1 MLHSAGIGRYLRQ
14 LLPGVFER
22 AGERRTLLGDVAA
35 MAMEG
40 LGEIPGVELAP
51 AMSPIYSISEQF
63 ELLRRVPP
71 ETDLFW
77 APHYNVPLLHRGR
90 LMVTVHDVLHLARPE
105 FVRGAHRRAYARAMF
120 AAVRARADAIVCDSA
135 FTADELARHA
145 GIDRERLV
153 VIHPGLEERWW
164 EPVVANRPLE
174 RPYLFFAGNLK
185 PHKNLVRLLDAF
197 ESIADEIPHDL
208 VLAGRRDGFIT
219 GDDEVAGRAARLGD
233 RVHLPG
239 EVGDVALR
247 AYLAHADAM
256 VFPSLYEGFGY
267 PPVEAM
273 AVGCPVVTS
282 SAASMPEV
290 CGDAALYFDPTDV
303 PAIAAGMKRVVGDEG
318 LRAELRA
325 AGRERAR
332 LYPAS
337 KCAAETRQ
345 VMDGVLGG

>member
-1 MLHSAGIGRYLRQ
+1 MLRSAGIGRYLRQ
-14 LLPGVFER
+14 LLPGVFAR
-22 AGERRTLLGDVAA
+22 AGERRILLGDLTA

-40 LGEIPGVELAP
+40 LGEIPDVELVSAT
-51 AMSPIYSISEQF
+51 SPIYSISEQV
-63 ELLRRVPP
+63 ELFRRIPP

-77 APHYNVPLLHRGR
+77 APHYNIPLLRRRR
-90 LMVTVHDVLHLARPE
+90 LMVTIHDVLHLARPE
-105 FVRGAHRRAYARAMF
+105 FVRGAHRRTYARAMF
-120 AAVRARADAIVCDSA
+120 AAIRGRADAIVCDSA

-145 GIDRERLV
+145 GIDRGRIA

-164 EPVVANRPLE
+164 EPVAADRPIE

-219 GDDEVAGRAARLGD
+219 GDGELAGRAARLGD
-233 RVHLPG
+233 RVHLTG
-239 EVGDVALR
+239 EVGDAALR

-282 SAASMPEV
+282 NAASMPEV
-290 CGDAALYFDPTDV
+290 CGDAALYCDPMDV
-303 PAIAAGMKRVVGDEG
+303 RGMAAAMERIVGDEG

-345 VMDGVLGG
+345 VMDGVLG